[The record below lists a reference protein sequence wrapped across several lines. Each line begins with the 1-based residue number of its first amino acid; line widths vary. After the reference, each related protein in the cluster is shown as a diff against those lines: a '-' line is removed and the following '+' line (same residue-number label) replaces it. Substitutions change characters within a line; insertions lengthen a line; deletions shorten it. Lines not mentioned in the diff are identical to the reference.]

1 MFRSVVLAAA
11 LFAALP
17 ARAEL
22 AFSAPVAC
30 ADADSSPA
38 LKDSLCVTT
47 HVPLRH
53 ASPGDGSLK
62 LFVRWFPAET
72 VERRGEVWLLAG
84 GLGESGASLYPVV
97 ATFRRAFPGYDLMI
111 PDHRGVGRSERIC
124 PVQEAADSADGVALA
139 GDEWGGCIGAMY
151 ADAAR
156 TQAFSVTEAAQD
168 LALLMSRYR
177 GSGPTYLYGVSY
189 GTQLALRALQVAPMP
204 LDGLILDG
212 LVPLETTEQWD
223 LSRRTALVDVVGRA
237 VLGEQKVA
245 VYQRVLAA
253 APTAP
258 WKDEVPGGDLRRL
271 LGSLLNFPALRSR
284 IPDVVDGLGVD
295 DTSALPATVAELKTA
310 MAGMG
315 QGGNNQPSLPLV
327 MLISASENNA
337 RPGLTRELVE
347 QEAAGAL
354 FVSAIPGFL
363 VGAPV
368 PAYAKDAWFGKS
380 PGVLPRTLV
389 VHGTLDPNT
398 AYAGAV
404 EHAAVLGK
412 AGEVSFSTVEGGA
425 HLLSYFAPGC
435 FVEAVGVFVE
445 GGEVGGGCVER

>member
-1 MFRSVVLAAA
+1 
-11 LFAALP
+11 
-17 ARAEL
+17 
-22 AFSAPVAC
+22 
-30 ADADSSPA
+30 
-38 LKDSLCVTT
+38 
-47 HVPLRH
+47 
-53 ASPGDGSLK
+53 
-62 LFVRWFPAET
+62 
-72 VERRGEVWLLAG
+72 
-84 GLGESGASLYPVV
+84 
-97 ATFRRAFPGYDLMI
+97 
-111 PDHRGVGRSERIC
+111 
-124 PVQEAADSADGVALA
+124 
-139 GDEWGGCIGAMY
+139 
-151 ADAAR
+151 
-156 TQAFSVTEAAQD
+156 
-168 LALLMSRYR
+168 
-177 GSGPTYLYGVSY
+177 
-189 GTQLALRALQVAPMP
+189 
-204 LDGLILDG
+204 
-212 LVPLETTEQWD
+212 
-223 LSRRTALVDVVGRA
+223 
-237 VLGEQKVA
+237 
-245 VYQRVLAA
+245 
-253 APTAP
+253 
-258 WKDEVPGGDLRRL
+258 
-271 LGSLLNFPALRSR
+271 
-284 IPDVVDGLGVD
+284 
-295 DTSALPATVAELKTA
+295 

-435 FVEAVGVFVE
+435 FVEAVGVFVG